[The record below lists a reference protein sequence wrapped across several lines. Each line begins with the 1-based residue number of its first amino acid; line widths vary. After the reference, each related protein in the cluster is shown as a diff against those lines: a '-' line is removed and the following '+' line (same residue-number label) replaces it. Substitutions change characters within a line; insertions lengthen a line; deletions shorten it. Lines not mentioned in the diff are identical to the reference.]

1 MLHPS
6 IINKIKAKYGRDVI
20 YSADCE
26 FIADAIN
33 KGHSGQIVSIS
44 TIKRLLGF
52 AGTPETAPT
61 PRANTLDIIAKWLEY
76 DSYKSLLASIGV
88 SDEASEF
95 TSMQTIDV
103 KDLDEGCQIQ
113 VRYHPSRVIVM
124 TYMGDGQFLVNESV
138 NSKLKQGDR
147 ISLTHL
153 VLGQE
158 MLVSEVVRDGKSLG
172 SYRAAKDGGLTSIEV
187 IV

>member
-6 IINKIKAKYGRDVI
+6 IINKIKDKYGHEVI
-20 YSADCE
+20 YSADCAL
-26 FIADAIN
+26 IASEIN
-33 KGHSGQIVSIS
+33 KGRSGPIVSVS

-61 PRANTLDIIAKWLEY
+61 PRANTLDIIAKWLDY
-76 DSYKSLLASIGV
+76 DSYKSLLDSIGL

-103 KDLDEGCQIQ
+103 NDLVEGCQIQ
-113 VRYHPSRVIVM
+113 VRYVPSRVIVM
-124 TYMGDGQFLVNESV
+124 TYMGDYQFMVNESV
-138 NSKLKQGDR
+138 NSKLRQGDR
-147 ISLTHL
+147 IRLTHL

-158 MLVSEVVRDGKSLG
+158 MLVSEVIRDGHSLG

>member
-1 MLHPS
+1 MLHKS
-6 IINKIKAKYGRDVI
+6 IIDKIKTKYGQREI

-26 FIADAIN
+26 LIADSIN
-33 KGHSGQIVSIS
+33 KGHSGPIVSTS

-76 DSYKSLLASIGV
+76 DSYKTLLASIGV
-88 SDEASEF
+88 SNESSEF
-95 TSMQTIDV
+95 TSMQSIEV
-103 KDLDEGCQIQ
+103 SSLDEGCQIQ
-113 VRYHPSRVIVM
+113 VRYEPARVIVM
-124 TYMGDGQFLVNESV
+124 TYLGDSQFVINESK
-138 NSKLKQGDR
+138 NSKLMQGDR
-147 ISLTHL
+147 LRITHI

-158 MLVSEVVRDGKSLG
+158 MLVRDVVRDGCSLG
-172 SYRAAKDGGLTSIEV
+172 GYRAGKDGGLTSIEV